1 MKKYLLT
8 LVLLLGATSLRA
20 QFVGDLAVTRKVLS
34 REGNTLHLVLDV
46 QVSANAVTRSQS
58 WTIIPELSTPDRQSM
73 KLFPHILVNGRYQ
86 QHMMERR
93 QVLNG
98 RHLIERQPYVVINVD
113 GKTAPQSVRYE
124 MRIPYE
130 AWMDNATL
138 VLRQILTNPGRR
150 SRVFTVDVNGA
161 VDTNTV
167 SGN

>member
-1 MKKYLLT
+1 MKKYLLI

-98 RHLIERQPYVVINVD
+98 RHLIERQPYVVI
-113 GKTAPQSVRYE
+113 KSTAR
-124 MRIPYE
+124 R
-130 AWMDNATL
+130 L
-138 VLRQILTNPGRR
+138 R
-150 SRVFTVDVNGA
+150 SRSATRCASPTRPGW
-161 VDTNTV
+161 TTPR
-167 SGN
+167 SSCGRY

>member
-1 MKKYLLT
+1 MKKYLLIF
-8 LVLLLGATSLRA
+8 VLLLGATSLRA

-93 QVLNG
+93 RKLSG
-98 RHLIERQPYVVINVD
+98 AYWAERQPYLTINVD
-113 GKTAPQSVRYE
+113 RHRDQTFRYE
-124 MRIPYE
+124 MKVPYE
-130 AWMDNATL
+130 SWMAGATL
-138 VLRQILTNPGRR
+138 VLRQIQTSPGGKR
-150 SRVFTVDVNGA
+150 RVFTVDVNGA
-161 VDTNTV
+161 VDRQR
-167 SGN
+167 

>member
-1 MKKYLLT
+1 MKKYLLI

-73 KLFPHILVNGRYQ
+73 KLFPHILINGRYQ

-93 QVLNG
+93 QKLSG
-98 RHLIERQPYVVINVD
+98 AYWAERQPHLTINVD
-113 GKTAPQSVRYE
+113 GKTDRVFNYE
-124 MRIPYE
+124 MKVPYE
-130 AWMDNATL
+130 SWMAGATL
-138 VLRQILTNPGRR
+138 VLRQIQTSPGGKR
-150 SRVFTVDVNGA
+150 RVFTVDVNGA
-161 VDTNTV
+161 VDTQRK
-167 SGN
+167 

>member
-1 MKKYLLT
+1 MKKYLLI

-93 QVLNG
+93 QKLSG
-98 RHLIERQPYVVINVD
+98 AYWAERQPHLTINVD
-113 GKTAPQSVRYE
+113 GKTDRVFNYE
-124 MRIPYE
+124 MKVPYE
-130 AWMDNATL
+130 SWMAGATL
-138 VLRQILTNPGRR
+138 VLRQIQTSPGGKR
-150 SRVFTVDVNGA
+150 RVFTVDVNGA
-161 VDTNTV
+161 VDTQRK
-167 SGN
+167 